1 MPKYL
6 DIDGLRTL
14 WAQITNK
21 IGQQSNSIAEAL
33 EGKADLIEGKI
44 PASQLPSYVD
54 DVLEYANKASFPA
67 TGESGKIYLDL
78 ATNLTYRWSG
88 TAYTEISPSLALG
101 TTSSTAYR
109 GDYGAAAYK
118 HAVTN
123 KGIAKASGLYKI
135 TTNAEGH
142 VTAATAV
149 VKADITGLG
158 IPAQDTTYENAT
170 TTTNGLMSS
179 TDKTKLNSINLSAL
193 VKSVNGITP
202 DSNGNVAIEVG
213 GGTVSGEYLPL
224 TGGTLTGELNY
235 VLSDSNYYVRYK
247 TSANATTE
255 VAAIR
260 FNGASSYRRFVFV
273 QRSFGT
279 DGYAESYVLPRVANS
294 ITANATY
301 EILTTKSAVTI
312 PQGGTGAT
320 TVRDAINNLG
330 LREAPYLGSGDY
342 ADITDLNNLTLSGL
356 FQVADNFT
364 NAPLTNP
371 CFILNVKGT
380 NNRTTQFGWRS
391 NRTDVSK
398 NIYMR
403 RQGDTAGT
411 WDDWQIIAGPGLI
424 SKCITTSQS
433 SGLMDIS
440 STGNLYIRA
449 TKTDGTALQVLFKPS
464 GNALIESY
472 DGSSWTTAN
481 EILTTAKTVTVAQGG
496 TGATTP
502 EAARTALGVTSAN
515 INITT
520 LPSNIKPSGTIGAG
534 LFLSEMP
541 STALVTGDPTHAAL
555 LTAHINGD
563 RGFQLSGGKG
573 GTKLAFRY
581 LGSTD
586 TSSAGIQGVSDW
598 FDIYH
603 TGNKPTPADIGAAP
617 TSHTHASV
625 TTSGC
630 TLGIGLYNNH
640 PLLNVLHGTKQ
651 AWAIE
656 KADNTYNLTT
666 HFYKT
671 DGTWQNSAVIL
682 NTLNCLE
689 QGVRKI
695 YYHYSQL
702 GLTKASTSYEI
713 WAALP
718 NDSSFIG
725 HNSNFSQVTD
735 TPNGYGVVQITK
747 TNHNYGAGSFTR
759 VNVATSDFYQASFY
773 LDRTFDGWRKVITS
787 EGGVFSGT
795 LEIKNGT
802 DESTIHFTP
811 SNSNAYGGILYYFKP
826 TSSDKDRSRW
836 AFRQYSFSASNPNT
850 RTEHAHTYY
859 LPKTPSGLTAS
870 STYEILTS
878 KNAVTVAQGG
888 TGKTTLTSG
897 YALIGN
903 GTSAVSLRAITNN
916 TAKGPLEWT
925 SSTGT
930 NLVTSNTLAYWN
942 GAYTG
947 TSSNITVLG
956 TITKGVWNGSAIPIT
971 HGGTNA
977 TTATGARE
985 NLLIKVSA
993 TAPSSPTTGT
1003 IWVDIS

>member
-21 IGQQSNSIAEAL
+21 ISHESNATAEAL
-33 EGKADLIEGKI
+33 EGKADLVEGKI

-67 TGESGKIYLDL
+67 TGEAGKIYLDL

-123 KGIAKASGLYKI
+123 KGIAKSSGLYKI

-149 VKADITGLG
+149 AKADITGLG

-213 GGTVSGEYLPL
+213 GGTVSGDYLPL
-224 TGGTLTGELNY
+224 TGGTTTGKVYLANGSGVYGADGGWTFLGFYGTEGKSRGSLMLTNENCFH
-235 VLSDSNYYVRYK
+235 
-247 TSANATTE
+247 
-255 VAAIR
+255 
-260 FNGASSYRRFVFV
+260 FN
-273 QRSFGT
+273 QK
-279 DGYAESYVLPRVANS
+279 E
-294 ITANATY
+294 
-301 EILTTKSAVTI
+301 
-312 PQGGTGAT
+312 TGAT
-320 TVRDAINNLG
+320 YMERYKLPIVTTGLTGDVWYAI
-330 LREAPYLGSGDY
+330 
-342 ADITDLNNLTLSGL
+342 LT
-356 FQVADNFT
+356 
-364 NAPLTNP
+364 
-371 CFILNVKGT
+371 
-380 NNRTTQFGWRS
+380 
-391 NRTDVSK
+391 SK
-398 NIYMR
+398 N
-403 RQGDTAGT
+403 A
-411 WDDWQIIAGPGLI
+411 
-424 SKCITTSQS
+424 
-433 SGLMDIS
+433 
-440 STGNLYIRA
+440 
-449 TKTDGTALQVLFKPS
+449 
-464 GNALIESY
+464 
-472 DGSSWTTAN
+472 
-481 EILTTAKTVTVAQGG
+481 VTVAQGG
-496 TGATTP
+496 TGTNDPFKVGNNIYVKSLAGGTVIPANSDLNTYVTIGNYYCSSNANAATIANSPVT
-502 EAARTALGVTSAN
+502 EAFNLQVYSMVGNHTTAPTAKAYRYFTQELTTLYGIKYIRSVYYNNSTTATFGGWRQILNSDYVPTAIGSSGCGVTV
-515 INITT
+515 
-520 LPSNIKPSGTIGAG
+520 G
-534 LFLSEMP
+534 LFE
-541 STALVTGDPTHAAL
+541 
-555 LTAHINGD
+555 
-563 RGFQLSGGKG
+563 
-573 GTKLAFRY
+573 
-581 LGSTD
+581 
-586 TSSAGIQGVSDW
+586 
-598 FDIYH
+598 
-603 TGNKPTPADIGAAP
+603 
-617 TSHTHASV
+617 
-625 TTSGC
+625 
-630 TLGIGLYNNH
+630 NH
-640 PLLNVLHGTKQ
+640 PLVSVTLNGKQ
-651 AWAIE
+651 EWSLQRVAETYDI
-656 KADNTYNLTT
+656 KA
-666 HFYKT
+666 HFNNANG
-671 DGTWQNSAVIL
+671 DWQNSAIIL
-682 NTLNCLE
+682 NSLNCLE

-702 GLTKASTSYEI
+702 GLTAAATSYEI

-718 NDSSFIG
+718 NDSSFVA
-725 HNSNFSQVTD
+725 HNSNFGQVTD
-735 TPNGYGVVQITK
+735 TPNGYGIVQITK
-747 TNHNYGAGSFTR
+747 TNNNYGAGLFTR

-773 LDRTFDGWRKVITS
+773 LNRTFDGWRKVITEDNLTDTKVTQTKSDSTTSTSYYLLANSTNTTTTS
-787 EGGVFSGT
+787 ETIFNKD
-795 LEIKNGT
+795 LRANIKNGT
-802 DESTIHFTP
+802 ADVEGFVELYLGNATAKGSAGNKTGRVALYSNGTRYHLIIPSNNAITTNITHTLPTVSGTFLNTGNYSSYALPLTGGTLTGNLTI
-811 SNSNAYGGILYYFKP
+811 SNSNNYSYLYLANQNGENIGGLYASDSENRLYLINHAPNSTAGKYEGYG
-826 TSSDKDRSRW
+826 
-836 AFRQYSFSASNPNT
+836 
-850 RTEHAHTYY
+850 
-859 LPKTPSGLTAS
+859 LPAVTTDNLTDNKWY
-870 STYEILTS
+870 TILTS

-888 TGKTTLTSG
+888 TGRTTLTSG
-897 YALIGN
+897 YALVGN
-903 GTSAVSLRAITNN
+903 GTSAVALRAITNN